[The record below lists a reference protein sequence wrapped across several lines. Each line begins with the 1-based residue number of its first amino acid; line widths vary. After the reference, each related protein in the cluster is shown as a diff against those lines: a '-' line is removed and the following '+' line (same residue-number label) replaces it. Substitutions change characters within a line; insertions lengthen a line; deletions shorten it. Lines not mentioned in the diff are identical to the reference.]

1 MAKNEVTWQDLDQS
15 GEVSAGVKTA
25 NSLFWMLASI
35 QFKCYS
41 AAGQISCLS
50 SFNLEEKKHWHNNV
64 DIEDEN

>member
-25 NSLFWMLASI
+25 KSLI